1 MCPWACAPQQEEPP
15 QWEVCTP
22 QLERSPPPAAAR
34 ESPHSNK
41 DRRSQKWINTIL
53 KIMCCFCSVAQ
64 SFLTVCD
71 PMNCSTLGFPVLHHL
86 PGLAQTHV
94 HWVGDAIQPSNSSS
108 VVPFSSCPESF
119 TASGSFLMCWLFAS
133 GGQSIGASASA
144 SVLPMNIQ
152 DWFPLGL
159 TGWISGCWNSHF
171 HFNYHFTLYTSLF
184 LLFMPFCVRTHLFPS
199 LSAHP

>member
-1 MCPWACAPQQEEPP
+1 
-15 QWEVCTP
+15 
-22 QLERSPPPAAAR
+22 
-34 ESPHSNK
+34 
-41 DRRSQKWINTIL
+41 
-53 KIMCCFCSVAQ
+53 MCCFCSVAQ

-71 PMNCSTLGFPVLHHL
+71 PMNCSMPGFPVLHHL
-86 PGLAQTHV
+86 PV
-94 HWVGDAIQPSNSSS
+94 CSNSCPLSGWCHPNISSS

-119 TASGSFLMCWLFAS
+119 TGSGSFLMCWLFAS

-171 HFNYHFTLYTSLF
+171 HFNYHFNLYTNFVHVIL
-184 LLFMPFCVRTHLFPS
+184 CENPS
-199 LSAHP
+199 LPFSLCAPPKGLVQVPHPGERLPWLHTQQDISADLFNVLICKGLF